1 MLWLSYPLRPNKI
14 MATKSFA
21 NVEIIAV
28 ANNEVRNA
36 AFAKGINRDVNL
48 ANAKKIC
55 ADIKAHGYRQA
66 ELIQVL
72 PAEIAIANGDITL
85 VDINNN
91 TITAESAKNY
101 YLVLDGQHRIFA
113 TSSYNKEKDV
123 TPIQVPAIIVN
134 LNDGETVAEY
144 ISAINVTKAE
154 WKPLDYVRGAANVQ
168 QTDLLLRYKALIKCE
183 DNPNGFPLS
192 TLNLIFC
199 GNAKAMSKTDLSLLC
214 QGKLTKG
221 AKIEK
226 EIIPAHNIERG
237 NKFIDLC
244 IRKGFSPKDVAKR
257 YLAEQFQDFR
267 NEANE
272 ERAFELFEA
281 ITENDRKAMYNE
293 KENLMENLVK
303 QQFKNIK
310 ARMAK

>member
-1 MLWLSYPLRPNKI
+1 MWLTYPLRPNKI

-36 AFAKGINRDVNL
+36 AFAKGVNRDVNL

-55 ADIKAHGYRQA
+55 ADIKAHGFRQA

-72 PAEIAIANGDITL
+72 PAEIAIVNGDITL

-154 WKPLDYVRGAANVQ
+154 WKPLDYVRGAANVMQ
-168 QTDLLLRYKALIKCE
+168 KDLLLRYKELIKCE
-183 DNPNGFPLS
+183 DNPDGYSLS
-192 TLNLIFC
+192 TLNIIFC

-214 QGKLTKG
+214 QGKQTKG
-221 AKIEK
+221 VKKAKS
-226 EIIPAHNIERG
+226 IIPAYSLERG
-237 NKFIDLC
+237 NRFINLC
-244 IRKGFSPKDVAKR
+244 IRKGFTNKDIAKR

-267 NEANE
+267 QETNDD
-272 ERAFELFEA
+272 RAFELFEA
-281 ITENDRKAMYNE
+281 VTQNDRKAMYNE
-293 KENLMENLVK
+293 KGSLMEDKVDA
-303 QQFKNIK
+303 QFKIIK
-310 ARMAK
+310 GRMAK